1 MFALQLRNRE
11 GRELMGIVERY
22 RLWTAIRNAPVTV
35 EAPGI
40 VAGREAEVALRE
52 QIGESFRF
60 AGAEVFAGRRI
71 PSRRQDRRREIDLI
85 VCGPRRIHLIEVKN
99 WSGRLDLRGRDW
111 IQERRGGG
119 TVNHHDLLAE
129 NLLKRDATRDFL
141 DERGLKIDE
150 AFATRYLFPVIMFMN
165 PNLEMDPRIEAMP
178 EVFSRRELDRHLGVQ
193 SRKSAAERLI
203 ASMIDYCFARSGN
216 HENDVLPPPIEQE
229 LYQKIVKR
237 LSETATWDQLR
248 LQGSKTIT
256 GDLIS
261 LRLANRTVWRAEIVD
276 GAGSRSIILSWTRN
290 PILGWLKVLTGLG
303 SLGSIRIGKRWIK
316 IHLDDFVVFH
326 DVGER
331 ESTRRN
337 LVGVESLVVS

>member
-1 MFALQLRNRE
+1 
-11 GRELMGIVERY
+11 MGIVERY
-22 RLWTAIRNAPVTV
+22 KLWSAIRGAPMT
-35 EAPGI
+35 EDAPGI

-60 AGAEVFAGRRI
+60 EGTEVFAGRRI

-99 WSGRLDLRGRDW
+99 WSGRLELRGRDW

-165 PNLEMDPRIEAMP
+165 PSLEMDPRIEAMP
-178 EVFSRRELDRHLGVQ
+178 EVFSRRELDRHLGVEA
-193 SRKSAAERLI
+193 RKSAAERLV
-203 ASMIDYCFARSGN
+203 ASLIDCCFARSGR
-216 HENDVLPPPIEQE
+216 HEDDVLPPPIEPN
-229 LYQKIVKR
+229 LYEKIVKR
-237 LSETATWDQLR
+237 LSETATWDQLS
-248 LQGSKTIT
+248 LQGSRTIT

-261 LRLANRTVWRAEIVD
+261 LQIGNQIVWRAEIVD
-276 GAGSRSIILSWTRN
+276 GSRSRSLTVEWTRN
-290 PILGWLKVLTGLG
+290 PILGWLKVLTGVGALG
-303 SLGSIRIGKRWIK
+303 RIRIGKRSIK
-316 IHLDDFVVFH
+316 INRHDSVIFH

-331 ESTRRN
+331 ESSRRN
-337 LVGVESLVVS
+337 LVGVIKLVVS